1 VSRGSMRV
9 LVIVPAWN
17 EAASVAHVVAD
28 LVGAGYDVLV
38 VDDGSTDGT
47 RRLALDAGATVAS
60 LPFNLG
66 VGAALRCGFKYAVR
80 HGYDTV
86 VQCDADGQHP
96 VAHISHLLDEA
107 VRSEADMLIGS
118 RFLGAG
124 PQTME
129 LSWIR
134 RQAMRVLARSASRA
148 AGRPITDSTSGFR
161 VIRSPLL
168 EQLALHLPAYHF
180 GDTFESV
187 IAAGASGYRI
197 EEVPAA
203 LAERLHGS
211 SSAGAVKAAKF
222 SIKAVSTAM
231 LGIHPRLAPR
241 ERDRRLGGDSPFV

>member
-1 VSRGSMRV
+1 MLRRSMCI

-17 EAASVAHVVAD
+17 EAASVAAVVSD
-28 LVGAGYDVLV
+28 LVAAGYDVLV

-47 RRLALDAGATVAS
+47 RTIALNAGATVAS

-96 VAHISHLLDEA
+96 VGHISNLLDEA
-107 VRSEADMLIGS
+107 ARSEADMLIGS
-118 RFLGAG
+118 RFLGTG
-124 PQTME
+124 PETME

-134 RQAMRVLARSASRA
+134 RLAMRVLASSASRA

-168 EQLALHLPAYHF
+168 EQLAVHLPAYHF

-211 SSAGAVKAAKF
+211 SSAGPVKAAKF

-231 LGIHPRLAPR
+231 LGIHPRLDAR
-241 ERDRRLGGDSPFV
+241 EGAGIPEHHRPA

>member
-1 VSRGSMRV
+1 MRV
-9 LVIVPAWN
+9 LIVVPAWN
-17 EAASVAHVVAD
+17 EAASVAGVVSE
-28 LVGAGYDVLV
+28 LVAAGYDVLV
-38 VDDGSTDGT
+38 VDDGSTDAT
-47 RRLALDAGATVAS
+47 RSIALDAGATVAS

-96 VAHISHLLDEA
+96 VGHISKLLHEA
-107 VRSEADMLIGS
+107 VGSEADMLIGS
-118 RFLGAG
+118 RFLGTG
-124 PQTME
+124 PGTME
-129 LSWIR
+129 LSRIR
-134 RQAMRVLARSASRA
+134 RLAMRVLARSASRA
-148 AGRPITDSTSGFR
+148 AGRSITDSTSGFR

-187 IAAGASGYRI
+187 IAAGTSGYRI

-203 LAERLHGS
+203 LVERVHGS
-211 SSAGAVKAAKF
+211 SSAGPLRAAKF

-231 LGIHPRLAPR
+231 LGIHPRLDPR
-241 ERDRRLGGDSPFV
+241 ERTS

>member
-1 VSRGSMRV
+1 MPCGPMRV

-17 EAASVAHVVAD
+17 EAASVGDVVAD
-28 LVGAGYDVLV
+28 LVVAGYDVLV
-38 VDDGSTDGT
+38 VDDGSTDET
-47 RRLALDAGATVAS
+47 RRLAVDAGATVAS

-96 VAHISHLLDEA
+96 VGHISNLLDEA
-107 VRSEADMLIGS
+107 ALGEADMLIGS
-118 RFLGAG
+118 RFLGTG
-124 PQTME
+124 PGAME

-134 RQAMRVLARSASRA
+134 RLAMGVLARSASRA

-168 EQLALHLPAYHF
+168 EQLAVHLPAYHF

-211 SSAGAVKAAKF
+211 SSAGPVKAAKF

-231 LGIHPRLAPR
+231 LGIHPRLEQR
-241 ERDRRLGGDSPFV
+241 ECGGTPKRGRNA